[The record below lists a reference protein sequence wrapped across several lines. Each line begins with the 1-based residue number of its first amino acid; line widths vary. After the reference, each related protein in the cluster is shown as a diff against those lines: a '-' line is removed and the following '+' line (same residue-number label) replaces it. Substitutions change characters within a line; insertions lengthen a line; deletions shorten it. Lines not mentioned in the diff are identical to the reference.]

1 MPLVQL
7 LKERERI
14 VAVNNVSGTYFGAAR
29 LRCLARLPL
38 EEMKMN
44 RRVLS
49 ILLLVSFGLLV
60 GIIVDRA
67 ASKSTN
73 AQPVAKD
80 ESERW
85 EYAVISSV
93 NWDSE
98 RRAYYARICYFRTS
112 GCQYFDIQAP
122 PLSEGEEVMGTI
134 KMFAKAA
141 ATLGQSG
148 WELVGEA
155 TIGRAQDGRLFFKRR
170 QK

>member
-1 MPLVQL
+1 
-7 LKERERI
+7 
-14 VAVNNVSGTYFGAAR
+14 
-29 LRCLARLPL
+29 
-38 EEMKMN
+38 MN

-67 ASKSTN
+67 APKSTN
-73 AQPVAKD
+73 AQQVVKD

-85 EYAVISSV
+85 EYAVISNV

-98 RRAYYARICYFRTS
+98 RKTYYARICYFRTS
-112 GCQYFDIQAP
+112 GCQYSDIQAP
-122 PLSEGEEVMGTI
+122 PLLGGDAEDMGTI
-134 KMFAKAA
+134 KMFARAA

-155 TIGRAQDGRLFFKRR
+155 TIGRSQDGRLFFKRR
-170 QK
+170 QR

>member
-1 MPLVQL
+1 
-7 LKERERI
+7 
-14 VAVNNVSGTYFGAAR
+14 
-29 LRCLARLPL
+29 
-38 EEMKMN
+38 MN

-67 ASKSTN
+67 TSKSTN
-73 AQPVAKD
+73 AQQVAKD

-98 RRAYYARICYFRTS
+98 RKSYYARICYLRTS
-112 GCQYFDIQAP
+112 GCHYSDIQAP
-122 PLSEGEEVMGTI
+122 PLGEGDADMGTMT
-134 KMFAKAA
+134 MFARAA

-155 TIGRAQDGRLFFKRR
+155 TIGRPQDGRLFFKRR
-170 QK
+170 QR

>member
-1 MPLVQL
+1 L
-7 LKERERI
+7 LSQI
-14 VAVNNVSGTYFGAAR
+14 AFGGN
-29 LRCLARLPL
+29 
-38 EEMKMN
+38 EMN

-73 AQPVAKD
+73 AQVAKD

-112 GCQYFDIQAP
+112 GCQYSDIQAP